1 MTKNFPT
8 RYEGEVQIDFDP
20 VVPCA
25 WLPDREVKLSEYNH
39 MITYFVQ
46 KHIEENTDAI
56 TVCTEKFANR

>member
-1 MTKNFPT
+1 MTKNCAT

-20 VVPCA
+20 VGPCA

-39 MITYFVQ
+39 IITYFVQ